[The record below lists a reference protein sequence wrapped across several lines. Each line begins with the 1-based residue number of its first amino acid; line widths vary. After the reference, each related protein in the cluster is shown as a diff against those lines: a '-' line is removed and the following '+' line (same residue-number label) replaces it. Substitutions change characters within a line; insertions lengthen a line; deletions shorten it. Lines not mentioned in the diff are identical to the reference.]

1 MLKNRLFVVTFTM
14 FCCNLFCL
22 SLSKANS
29 LKSIK
34 NIFGKQQSC
43 LSTDSFK
50 AEWDCGGSS
59 FKTKLCAFGENEIIS
74 LIYSV
79 IDDLNE
85 CVNTNS
91 NCTSVST
98 KITALKT
105 KLGNSLRDSVK
116 SCLGILETETGME
129 ILNNINDD
137 VSSSNVDNYKKDIQN
152 LYKYKYC
159 LEGSKTSETTDDIL
173 YIDKSVET
181 KEGLLLL
188 LYKQLYYELTAI
200 NNLVS
205 TNENE
210 THHEKYE
217 YAKDQILVIVDR
229 ILYKE
234 NNQDSQGLLDIYAN
248 LDNINA
254 ATLLE
259 YSNVLMDIKKSKL
272 TNVEEINVYRKAI
285 KEQITDLEKAKI
297 SDCSDGGVISQR
309 DDKLKNEYCGSGDNK
324 VKQKYAKI
332 DGLIDELEAIKV
344 TPMESVKDENN
355 NVYYIENYITVMQ
368 NKIDELKTEITDLK
382 NLVNQYSSDLM
393 MDVNVCFNQYI
404 STDTIINNF
413 DKLDFYFNGDN
424 NVNSLVK
431 YYRYL
436 KKLNLTFGGS
446 AIYNKDEVSKAYTE
460 FDKKMKT
467 MFGPQEFFINFLNYN
482 SSFINLIISEE
493 NKVAEIFKQEL
504 FSEEMKAVVYDNAII
519 ETMCYIM
526 DLITGNIGRSIMALS
541 LIITAFMWLQG
552 KIEPKELFSFVIA
565 IAIMYGSLSIA
576 NLIAK
581 NNYSCGVAKSLGY
594 IERTTS
600 VEKCEDGFIWS
611 MTANKCVAKSC
622 YNPNMENVIF
632 YSDYAFYKGNS
643 VLGECVNGYE
653 GKVNAKCIFADE
665 ELIWEYTGGCE
676 KIYCYVQPSY
686 EGVEFDIS
694 TDEIVTF
701 DYRAKVNGKCKAGY
715 EGNGYTATCSGKNKW
730 SYSGDCQ
737 AIYCSELPRATDG
750 TTKQASWPATK
761 ANSIGYG
768 TCFSPYVNTYFAD
781 PDLNPNN
788 SRSVSFAFCDE
799 NGKWDFQ
806 KKNNPTLLEEIY
818 SATTKAKRD
827 EKKKEFQSANN
838 NSKYSKYLCEISKC
852 EAINL
857 VNSKTGN
864 AIWPESDI
872 GDENIVG
879 ICGSGYY
886 YNNGV
891 KKTIDSVETYDL
903 KNQYLTDA
911 EQNEIDNYFKNDLE
925 TILAGLS
932 DEIKK
937 KYNLNKVE
945 DLTDEE
951 KDEIIRT
958 LKIEEITTKMQSK
971 DKDSIL
977 GKCQANGEIVP
988 NTVTEDDENDDEK
1001 DNKIVTCYKRKC
1013 PAITKGD
1020 KNSNY
1025 ATWPETEA
1033 LTLVENSKS
1042 SDGKTDCISGY
1053 GGSHSA
1059 YCDEFGTWHF
1069 DSYTK
1074 GYKTIKLESCVL
1086 SVCNEDITASLRD
1099 NNGFSIIGSWDDKI
1113 KWNMK
1118 AKIKNDY
1125 ALKSTDDLTD
1135 DEKNTIKKKY
1145 KLSDIND
1152 IVNLDEEKKKE
1163 IKTNYALKEIGE
1175 LSDTQKNEILGS
1187 LKIEYLK
1194 NKDLTAII
1202 ASLTDKKIAKIK
1214 SDYGLE
1220 DMIQIKDLSYAEK
1233 NRIIGNLKIEDFKNK
1248 DLTAVMA
1255 GLLDEEGTTAMSV
1268 NESERKQG
1276 ATIEV
1281 YCDDNSEIHN
1291 YVNKNESFEKDDNG
1305 ISYITAVCSDKNE
1318 WITNGKCVYKPCE
1331 AIKKEDANL
1340 KTGWAYFDTE
1350 SYPESGNGWAG
1361 YCHSYFANDKKTFN
1375 NILLNKKLETI
1386 EDLKGRVL
1394 SFSDIIESLKDG
1406 QIISGDDASCKFD
1419 KNTNKSV
1426 LSIAKNQCKVPVIFA
1441 DLYKKEGVLKFFD
1454 VGTPIECSKEN
1465 FNFEADTDNNS
1476 FVCIMFTSTENH
1488 YNYTGKRG
1496 NKSYKIL
1503 AVEGETIT
1511 PGVISNITEFEDEMF
1526 DKSKLCHPVT
1536 VEMDI
1541 NKSAEHFSF
1550 GSNVE
1555 KYIYKNKEVSY
1566 QDSGLIKDKTKTATY
1581 SNACEEGYVGNP
1593 VVKCG
1598 DKGIWEPTENKCEQ
1612 GCYISDLVN
1621 DITSD
1626 NFQNDFNKIDTT
1638 NLFTD
1643 KNKNGEFE
1651 TKLDFTKEIF
1661 VKDGT
1666 YLKIPLNGCKDDYAG
1681 IPIVKC
1687 EGSKWKWET
1696 EENTN
1701 NYCYK
1706 GGCYFSTY
1714 ANTEGTSG
1722 WKILDSLNDFSKI
1735 NENAIV
1741 KNNEYM
1747 IANCNDGMVSNAD
1760 NNFID
1765 STVNP
1770 IEQQKHIIVQCQNG
1784 IIKPYSN
1791 SGTACVPGCA
1801 YGDTSKGWNENMFSG
1816 TDPKSSYSMFVKI
1829 GETTTAFSGD
1839 VGSFSV
1845 RGSINS
1851 VVQKECEKN
1860 YSAAEVKKD
1869 GYSCNS
1875 SLSTQP
1881 VVQCENGM
1889 WKQYANGGKHCYTC
1903 GIVVQYYS
1911 PRDDTLFKE
1920 KVFEKGAKFKCTGTD
1935 FGGEDPDPD
1944 VKKLCRIKG
1953 NDKYFGY
1960 EGDGIT
1966 YTVNDELFTKK
1977 SSACH
1982 IAYVKKDLSDNNDRI
1997 NNKIKSDFLS
2007 DYTKAGGETKLHN
2020 DSVVYG
2026 AGVNN
2031 GGLRQNSKK
2040 YTIKCTS
2047 GYAGA
2052 PEIVCNNGTWTWNP
2066 VNNTDNQC
2074 YEGGCDVS
2082 TYHTD
2087 EGYHLSKAGWGI
2099 ETKSCSTD
2107 NDTTRKIIPNGSWAS
2122 AKCQDGYISNVD
2134 NPIDCNESLA
2144 IARQKSVFVHC
2155 EDGHLIHQPANGK
2168 KHGDACVRGC
2178 VYGDTS
2184 MGWTAE
2190 TMKNTVPDTNTKYG
2204 GYKMFEKDTDAN
2216 IGTYALRLGSKSVI
2230 LYKYCKNS
2238 GDIEVTEKEVYGSS
2252 LDLANNDRSTVTF
2265 TGHMNNDYGPYDS
2278 IGSIYYT
2285 QQGGDLAY
2293 YYYDN
2298 EATAKAFYKDT
2309 IEIPLIKCNYDTGK
2323 WEPHIKEVEKTKTV
2337 DGEEKTEI
2345 SEYKYYTGCDLSGCT
2360 EFAYQSN
2367 GANNDQGLVAP
2378 ALGLKNLKIQVWG
2391 AQGGNGKSG
2400 ASGGKG
2406 GYAYGELSSLPSGKK
2421 INVITGQW
2429 GGIYR
2434 KNSPTKTNTLGAGK
2448 GGYLSGGCG
2457 SSQGRGGA
2465 GGGGSKVVYED
2476 KILQAGGGGGA
2487 SEDGEVGGAGGG
2499 ANQDGL
2505 IGAGAGGKPGTISGA
2520 GGCNLDSDKHCAW
2533 NNGGAGEDGGRA
2545 DSSSTKDHK
2554 YCGGGGGGGYYGGAS
2569 GDRGNGSDGN
2579 GGGGGGSGYAVGF
2592 TEVDKARG
2600 VQTANGLVR
2609 ICWGGSTSCDKG
2621 SEDGKVSRCE
2631 GSRYAVN
2638 GNSNL
2643 LEVHY
2648 GEGSRWRT
2656 GNIYRYG
2663 TVINCSTN
2671 TFGGVDPI
2679 EGTVKYCCMPG
2690 GFAYQVENGKF
2701 YVY

>member
-1 MLKNRLFVVTFTM
+1 MMLKNRLFVVIFTM

-50 AEWDCGGSS
+50 AEWDCSGGS

-105 KLGNSLRDSVK
+105 KLGNSLSDSVK

-200 NNLVS
+200 SNLVS

-309 DDKLKNEYCGSGDNK
+309 DDKLKNEYCGNGDNK

-332 DGLIDELEAIKV
+332 DGLIDELEVIKV
-344 TPMESVKDENN
+344 TPIEGGKDENN
-355 NVYYIENYITVMQ
+355 NVYYIEKYITIIQ
-368 NKIDELKTEITDLK
+368 DKIDELKTEITDLK

-643 VLGECVNGYE
+643 VLGECINGYE
-653 GKVNAKCIFADE
+653 GKVNAKCSFADE

-761 ANSIGYG
+761 ANSVGYG
-768 TCFSPYVNTYFAD
+768 TCFSPYVNTYFND
-781 PDLNPNN
+781 YDLNPNS
-788 SRSVSFAFCDE
+788 SRSVSFAFCNKD
-799 NGKWDFQ
+799 GKWDFQ
-806 KKNNPTLLEEIY
+806 SGNNPTLLEEIY
-818 SATTKAKRD
+818 SATTKADRD
-827 EKKKEFQSANN
+827 IKKKAFREANN
-838 NSKYSKYLCEISKC
+838 NSKYSKYLCEISEC
-852 EAINL
+852 GAINL

-1033 LTLVENSKS
+1033 LTLVEY
-1042 SDGKTDCISGY
+1042 SDDSNCISGY

-1069 DSYTK
+1069 DSYNNS
-1074 GYKTIKLESCVL
+1074 YRTIKLESCVL
-1086 SVCNEDITASLRD
+1086 SVCSEDITSSLRD
-1099 NNGFSIIGSWDDKI
+1099 NDGFSIIGSWDNKIKWQNTDEESGATVKLITALEDRRRDDKI
-1113 KWNMK
+1113 K
-1118 AKIKNDY
+1118 I
-1125 ALKSTDDLTD
+1125 
-1135 DEKNTIKKKY
+1135 
-1145 KLSDIND
+1145 
-1152 IVNLDEEKKKE
+1152 
-1163 IKTNYALKEIGE
+1163 
-1175 LSDTQKNEILGS
+1175 
-1187 LKIEYLK
+1187 
-1194 NKDLTAII
+1194 
-1202 ASLTDKKIAKIK
+1202 
-1214 SDYGLE
+1214 
-1220 DMIQIKDLSYAEK
+1220 
-1233 NRIIGNLKIEDFKNK
+1233 
-1248 DLTAVMA
+1248 
-1255 GLLDEEGTTAMSV
+1255 
-1268 NESERKQG
+1268 
-1276 ATIEV
+1276 
-1281 YCDDNSEIHN
+1281 YCADNSEVHN

-1305 ISYITAVCSDKNE
+1305 ISYITAVCSNKNE
-1318 WITNGKCVYKPCE
+1318 WITNGRCVYKPCK
-1331 AIKKEDANL
+1331 AIKEEDTNL
-1340 KTGWAYFDTE
+1340 ETGWAYFEKE
-1350 SYPESGNGWAG
+1350 SYPDLNEGWVG

-1550 GSNVE
+1550 GSDVE

-1935 FGGEDPDPD
+1935 FSGEDPDPD

-1953 NDKYFGY
+1953 SDQYFGY

-1982 IAYVKKDLSDNNDRI
+1982 IAYVKKDLSDNNDKI

-2007 DYTKAGGETKLHN
+2007 DYTKAGGETKLHD
-2020 DSVVYG
+2020 DSVVYS

-2031 GGLRQNSKK
+2031 GGLRQNGEK

-2082 TYHTD
+2082 TYRTK
-2087 EGYHLSKAGWGI
+2087 GYYLSEAGWGL
-2099 ETKSCSTD
+2099 ETKKCSVD
-2107 NDTTRKIIPNGSWAS
+2107 NDTTRKIIPNDKWAS

-2134 NPIDCNESLA
+2134 NPIDCNKSLA

-2155 EDGHLIHQPANGK
+2155 EDGHLIHQSADGK

-2184 MGWTAE
+2184 MGWTDE
-2190 TMKNTVPDTNTKYG
+2190 MMKGTTGNYIQHDAKNLGKANVGKYAVRKDADFGTSTLVYKKCNT
-2204 GYKMFEKDTDAN
+2204 GYAPM
-2216 IGTYALRLGSKSVI
+2216 GTG
-2230 LYKYCKNS
+2230 
-2238 GDIEVTEKEVYGSS
+2238 T
-2252 LDLANNDRSTVTF
+2252 
-2265 TGHMNNDYGPYDS
+2265 TGLSY
-2278 IGSIYYT
+2278 
-2285 QQGGDLAY
+2285 
-2293 YYYDN
+2293 
-2298 EATAKAFYKDT
+2298 
-2309 IEIPLIKCNYDTGK
+2309 PLVQCNYDTGK
-2323 WEPHIKEVEKTKTV
+2323 WSQHVSYYM
-2337 DGEEKTEI
+2337 GCEI
-2345 SEYKYYTGCDLSGCT
+2345 LSGCK
-2360 EFAYQSN
+2360 EFAYTGSQQSLTIPSN
-2367 GANNDQGLVAP
+2367 GYSNFKMQ
-2378 ALGLKNLKIQVWG
+2378 IWG
-2391 AQGGNGKSG
+2391 AQGARGEEYKGQSL
-2400 ASGGKG
+2400 GGLG
-2406 GYAYGELSSLPSGKK
+2406 GYGYGELSIISGDSNIY
-2421 INVITGQW
+2421 INVGQW
-2429 GGIYR
+2429 GGDD
-2434 KNSPTKTNTLGAGK
+2434 KTPSSGWHPYGSGI
-2448 GGYLSGGCG
+2448 GGSINRGCG
-2457 SSQGRGGA
+2457 GKKVRGGP
-2465 GGGGSKVVYED
+2465 GGGGT
-2476 KILQAGGGGGA
+2476 KIWSNNFLLQAGGGGGGGGQG
-2487 SEDGEVGGAGGG
+2487 DDYGGHGGGAGYSGYCGG
-2499 ANQDGL
+2499 N
-2505 IGAGAGGKPGTISGA
+2505 AGYHLSSDNCPSGCGKPGTLNNVGLGNGKYSNSGY
-2520 GGCNLDSDKHCAW
+2520 GE
-2533 NNGGAGEDGGRA
+2533 NGGDAVGEQYKTG
-2545 DSSSTKDHK
+2545 TW
-2554 YCGGGGGGGYYGGAS
+2554 CGGGGGGGYKGGSSGEYGT
-2569 GDRGNGSDGN
+2569 GSF
-2579 GGGGGGSGYAVGF
+2579 GGGGGGSGYSSGF
-2592 TEVDKARG
+2592 DEGKSKGATG
-2600 VQTANGLVR
+2600 VKSGNGFAR
-2609 ICWGGSTSCDKG
+2609 ICWGENTMC
-2621 SEDGKVSRCE
+2621 
-2631 GSRYAVN
+2631 N
-2638 GNSNL
+2638 G
-2643 LEVHY
+2643 
-2648 GEGSRWRT
+2648 GENDYSPKC
-2656 GNIYRYG
+2656 N
-2663 TVINCSTN
+2663 
-2671 TFGGVDPI
+2671 
-2679 EGTVKYCCMPG
+2679 
-2690 GFAYQVENGKF
+2690 
-2701 YVY
+2701 